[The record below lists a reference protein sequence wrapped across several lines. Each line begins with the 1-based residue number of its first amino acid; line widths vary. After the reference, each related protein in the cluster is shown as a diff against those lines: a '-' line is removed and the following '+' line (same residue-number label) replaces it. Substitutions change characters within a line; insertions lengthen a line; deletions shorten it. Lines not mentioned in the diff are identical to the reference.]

1 MYGNNYLMFESEV
14 ERLKPLFLMEAE
26 DDDLEESTPKDDKP
40 ADDDKKSD
48 DNKKSED
55 ESSENKGD
63 SKPEDPDKESKE
75 NSGDSSGDGFEELDD
90 ANGETGGETEDFDL
104 DRDMPDITGGL
115 GEPQNGG
122 DVNANNGTPGAITP
136 ERLIAEI
143 TSGQDNIYTRVINE
157 VKPKFPNGECQV
169 KDLLE
174 PIAHAISAYLKNKK
188 YAGIDTRTL
197 EKKNPNKAMN
207 QENAIHLISLVIA
220 KNIKDGKFINYAE
233 RQQQQAQSAPKTE
246 SVRMGYRSVRPIEE
260 QTLMEGWKDI
270 LLAGGIAANGV
281 MGATAQSAPVSTLQG
296 TPRYQAMQ
304 QQANTPQQKQQA
316 PQKKSGVTSGA
327 TAAPSTSSTGV
338 QFSPDST
345 YQLSPQQF
353 QQFQA
358 SGNLPKHYIVASDAQ
373 AGQNVTKVPQS
384 GSQKPSNKGYGK
396 NTGNGNVK
404 ATQGSSV
411 TQAAVK
417 EQAKS
422 GQTTKQIATGKDERC
437 VNPDEQSGN
446 FGKTVHELGHKGV
459 DLAYKGGSALWG
471 GLKGAAKGLWDGAKK
486 NWGEAE
492 KDLEKDHDEMIKE
505 RKASKK

>member
-1 MYGNNYLMFESEV
+1 
-14 ERLKPLFLMEAE
+14 
-26 DDDLEESTPKDDKP
+26 
-40 ADDDKKSD
+40 
-48 DNKKSED
+48 
-55 ESSENKGD
+55 
-63 SKPEDPDKESKE
+63 
-75 NSGDSSGDGFEELDD
+75 
-90 ANGETGGETEDFDL
+90 
-104 DRDMPDITGGL
+104 
-115 GEPQNGG
+115 
-122 DVNANNGTPGAITP
+122 
-136 ERLIAEI
+136 
-143 TSGQDNIYTRVINE
+143 
-157 VKPKFPNGECQV
+157 
-169 KDLLE
+169 LLE

-220 KNIKDGKFINYAE
+220 KNIKEGKLINYAE
-233 RQQQQAQSAPKTE
+233 RQQQAQSAPKTE

-270 LLAGGIAANGV
+270 LLAGGIAANSAL
-281 MGATAQSAPVSTLQG
+281 GATAPSAPVSTLQG

-304 QQANTPQQKQQA
+304 QQANAPQQKQQA
-316 PQKKSGVTSGA
+316 PQKKSVVTSGA
-327 TAAPSTSSTGV
+327 TTAPSTSSTGV

-373 AGQNVTKVPQS
+373 AGQNIAKVPQA
-384 GSQKPSNKGYGK
+384 GAQKPSNKRYGK

-404 ATQGSSV
+404 AAQGSSV

-486 NWGEAE
+486 NWGKAE
-492 KDLEKDHDEMIKE
+492 KDLEKDHDKMIKE
-505 RKASKK
+505 RKVSKK